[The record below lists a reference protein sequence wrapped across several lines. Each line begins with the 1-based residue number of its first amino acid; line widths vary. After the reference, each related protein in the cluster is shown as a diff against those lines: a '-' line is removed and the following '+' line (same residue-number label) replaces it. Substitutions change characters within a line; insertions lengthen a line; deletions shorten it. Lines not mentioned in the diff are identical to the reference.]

1 MFSKH
6 NLAGRTEYAE
16 LLPLRVGKS
25 KQNPGHFALKTML
38 NNRRYKRLFKRG
50 SSFKVKALECGR
62 AVNQQV
68 EYPWNTYD
76 MRLTELRDLLITTVY
91 EDIKEIP
98 LTMLRTLVPFE
109 SNKTMVKYKCYMEKV
124 SGGLFYDL
132 GEFML
137 GSGKIKLVD

>member
-1 MFSKH
+1 
-6 NLAGRTEYAE
+6 
-16 LLPLRVGKS
+16 
-25 KQNPGHFALKTML
+25 
-38 NNRRYKRLFKRG
+38 
-50 SSFKVKALECGR
+50 
-62 AVNQQV
+62 
-68 EYPWNTYD
+68 